1 MDRVT
6 GLPTLLVDR
15 RLTRPLVCALVL
27 AMVIAIAPVSSRSA
41 SAVEQSRL
49 AGCDAVADIIPGT
62 AKSGQ
67 LITVI
72 APTTSSQTATLEF
85 FVRQGGCFRLAAGP
99 YSALVGL
106 NGLSTHH
113 HEGDDTTPI
122 GLFGFQS
129 TMYGVLANPGV
140 SFQYHRLV
148 CGDWWDE
155 QSSSPLYNHFVH
167 VPCGTKP
174 DFGGGSEAL
183 WQTVPSYDYFAVIA
197 YNRHPIVPG
206 KGSAIFLHVSNG
218 HPTAGCVSIAVADLL
233 RVLRALRPKLDP
245 LIDITTRQLLA
256 TA

>member
-1 MDRVT
+1 
-6 GLPTLLVDR
+6 
-15 RLTRPLVCALVL
+15 
-27 AMVIAIAPVSSRSA
+27 
-41 SAVEQSRL
+41 
-49 AGCDAVADIIPGT
+49 
-62 AKSGQ
+62 
-67 LITVI
+67 
-72 APTTSSQTATLEF
+72 
-85 FVRQGGCFRLAAGP
+85 
-99 YSALVGL
+99 
-106 NGLSTHH
+106 
-113 HEGDDTTPI
+113 
-122 GLFGFQS
+122 
-129 TMYGVLANPGV
+129 
-140 SFQYHRLV
+140 
-148 CGDWWDE
+148 
-155 QSSSPLYNHFVH
+155 VH